1 MAPIAVLGEALID
14 LVETGDDDPR
24 LARPGGSPYNVAIG
38 LARLGQPAAF
48 VGRLSRD
55 PLGTV
60 LRRHAERSGVDL
72 SLAVDAPEATT
83 IALVELADGVAN
95 YRFGVEGTADFR
107 WSDAELAA
115 VQDRLAALHFG
126 SLASWLPP
134 GDAAVARL
142 VAARRE
148 RTLVSFD
155 PNVRPHLQ
163 PDGAAARR
171 RIEQLVPLAHVVKT
185 SDEDLAHLYP
195 GRDPDDV
202 ARAWLELGP
211 GLVVVTRG
219 GDGAL
224 ARTAAGSDPAPRGRH
239 RDGRHGGGR
248 RRLHQR
254 AARRARPARPAGRRP
269 AAARWR
275 AGCWTRCWTTPRSS
289 PGSPARGPGPT
300 RPAGPSS
307 TTGRVTRPADG
318 DPGGAQP
325 WRSASPRGCRE
336 ATRAARSSSSPPST
350 PALTSGIQAQIST
363 ARRSERFSTSIT
375 SR

>member
-1 MAPIAVLGEALID
+1 MASEAATIAVIGEALID

-72 SLAVDAPEATT
+72 TLAVDAPEATT
-83 IALVELADGVAN
+83 TALVELADGFAN
-95 YRFGVEGTADFR
+95 YRFGVAGTADFR
-107 WSDAELAA
+107 WTDAELAA
-115 VQDRLAALHFG
+115 VPDRLAALHFG

-134 GDAAVARL
+134 GDDAVARL
-142 VAARRE
+142 VAARRD

-163 PDGAAARR
+163 PDGEAARR

-224 ARTAAGSDPAPRGRH
+224 ARTAAGAT
-239 RDGRHGGGR
+239 
-248 RRLHQR
+248 
-254 AARRARPARPAGRRP
+254 RRP
-269 AAARWR
+269 AADIAMVDTVGAGDAYTSGLLDALARRDLLAADRIATLAGRALDEVLDDAGLVAGITCSR
-275 AGCWTRCWTTPRSS
+275 AGANPPRRAELDRPTT
-289 PGSPARGPGPT
+289 
-300 RPAGPSS
+300 
-307 TTGRVTRPADG
+307 
-318 DPGGAQP
+318 
-325 WRSASPRGCRE
+325 
-336 ATRAARSSSSPPST
+336 
-350 PALTSGIQAQIST
+350 
-363 ARRSERFSTSIT
+363 
-375 SR
+375 